1 MIWGKIMK
9 VMKKKI
15 IGLLV
20 CTLMLS
26 TIPLA
31 AGMTTNTEPK
41 PQPELDVGRV
51 FLKGLIFRCNRFG
64 NINHGLA
71 IRLFYIEITPTER
84 SWGWVT
90 FNRVSFRDSAY
101 AGRMYE
107 VGVGLF
113 TYVFGVFMGG
123 LEIA

>member
-20 CTLMLS
+20 CMLMMT

-31 AGMTTNTEPK
+31 AGMTQEEPDQ
-41 PQPELDVGRV
+41 QPADIGRV
-51 FLKGLIFRCNRFG
+51 FIKGLIFRCNRFG
-64 NINHGLA
+64 NWNHGLA
-71 IRLFYIEITPTER
+71 IRVFYIEFTPTER

-107 VGVGLF
+107 VGLGMF
-113 TYVFGVFMGG
+113 TYVLGFFAGG
-123 LEIA
+123 IEIH

>member
-20 CTLMLS
+20 CTLMLA
-26 TIPLA
+26 TVPLA
-31 AGMTTNTEPK
+31 AGVTQEK
-41 PQPELDVGRV
+41 EIEPELDVGRV

-64 NINHGLA
+64 NVNHGLA
-71 IRLFYIEITPTER
+71 IRLLYIEITPTER

-90 FNRVSFRDSAY
+90 FNRVTFRDSLY
-101 AGRMYE
+101 MGRMYE
-107 VGVGLF
+107 VGMGLF
-113 TYVFGVFMGG
+113 TYVFGLYAGG

>member
-20 CTLMLS
+20 CTLMLA
-26 TIPLA
+26 TVPLA
-31 AGMTTNTEPK
+31 AGVTQEK
-41 PQPELDVGRV
+41 EIEPELDIGRV

-64 NINHGLA
+64 NVNHGLA
-71 IRLFYIEITPTER
+71 IRLLYIEITPTER

-90 FNRVSFRDSAY
+90 FNRVTFRDSLY
-101 AGRMYE
+101 MGRMYE
-107 VGVGLF
+107 VGMGLF
-113 TYVFGVFMGG
+113 TYVFGLYAGG

>member
-20 CTLMLS
+20 CTLMLA
-26 TIPLA
+26 TVPLA
-31 AGMTTNTEPK
+31 AGVTQEK
-41 PQPELDVGRV
+41 EIEPELDVGRV
-51 FLKGLIFRCNRFG
+51 FLKGLLFRCNRFG
-64 NINHGLA
+64 NVNHGLA
-71 IRLFYIEITPTER
+71 IRLLYIEITPTER

-90 FNRVSFRDSAY
+90 FNRVTFRDSLY
-101 AGRMYE
+101 MGRMYE
-107 VGVGLF
+107 VGMGLF
-113 TYVFGVFMGG
+113 TYVFGLYAGG

>member
-1 MIWGKIMK
+1 VIWGKIMK

-20 CTLMLS
+20 CTLMLA
-26 TIPLA
+26 TVPLA
-31 AGMTTNTEPK
+31 AGVTQEK
-41 PQPELDVGRV
+41 EIEPELDIGRV

-64 NINHGLA
+64 NVNHGLA
-71 IRLFYIEITPTER
+71 IRLLYIEITPTER

-90 FNRVSFRDSAY
+90 FNRVTFRDSLY
-101 AGRMYE
+101 MGRMYE
-107 VGVGLF
+107 VGMGLF
-113 TYVFGVFMGG
+113 TYVFGLYAGG